1 MISPYHIHFFSNST
15 DFLLFTCMSNC
26 FSKLYFTLGSV
37 FFPSTS
43 LYSSLSGRSNVPTHN
58 TIKPSRYKQLP
69 INNWLAAMIPGPHR
83 CLLSPDGVC
92 GTSNIVY
99 TRHM

>member
-1 MISPYHIHFFSNST
+1 MISPYHIHLAIQLTFFYLRVCQIVLVSSI
-15 DFLLFTCMSNC
+15 LRWALF
-26 FSKLYFTLGSV
+26 SV
-37 FFPSTS
+37 S
-43 LYSSLSGRSNVPTHN
+43 LPRSVHLSGRSNVPTHN
-58 TIKPSRYKQLP
+58 PTKPSRYKQLP

-92 GTSNIVY
+92 GTSNLVY